1 LKQLKGVHA
10 PHFKHTTH
18 DKPIRMDIPDTVAI
32 PMAMHIGAPCKPI
45 VKKGDAVCVGQPI
58 GEPVGFVG
66 APIHAS
72 VSGVVDSISKVQL
85 FNGQCDAVV
94 IKADKEQTVW
104 EGVKPPEVTDTKSFL
119 DAVRASGL
127 VGLGG
132 AGFPTSV
139 KLSVKEGV
147 NVEYLIINGAECE
160 PYLTSD
166 FTTMTEDADDLIK
179 GAELVRQYI
188 GVKHIIIGIEDNK
201 PEAISLLRDKTKSIS
216 DFKVESLP
224 ALYPQGGE
232 KVLIYNTTGRIVG
245 AGKLPLDVGCIVMN
259 VTSLAF
265 LAKYMETGMPL
276 IEKCVTVD
284 GSAVAHPC
292 KVIVPIGTKIKDLIE
307 AAGGYKCP
315 PAKIIMGGPM
325 MGIAVPSDEV
335 SVVKNNNGILAFDKK
350 DAVLPKETECINCG
364 RCVAH
369 CPLRLMPNRIARAF
383 KLEDVEELDL
393 LKVNL
398 CMECGCC
405 SFICP
410 AKRDLVM
417 RNKLAKNMLAKLK
430 KAGKG

>member
-1 LKQLKGVHA
+1 MKQLNGVKA
-10 PHFKHTTH
+10 PHFKNTTH
-18 DKPIRMDIPDTVAI
+18 DVPMRMEIPDSVVI
-32 PMAMHIGAPCKPI
+32 PMAMHIGAPCKPL
-45 VKKGDAVCVGQPI
+45 VKKGDTVCVGQPI
-58 GEPVGFVG
+58 GEPAGFVG

-72 VSGVVDSISKVQL
+72 VSGVVESMSKVQL
-85 FNGQCDAVV
+85 FNGQSEAIV

-104 EGVKPPEVTDTKSFL
+104 EGVKPPEVNDTKSFL

-147 NVEYLIINGAECE
+147 TVDYLIINGAECE

-166 FTTMTEDADDLIK
+166 FSTMTIDADALVK
-179 GAELVRQYI
+179 GAEMVRKYI
-188 GVKHIIIGIEDNK
+188 GVKHIILGIENNK
-201 PEAISLLRDKTKSIS
+201 PEAVKLLREKTKDIQ
-216 DFKVESLP
+216 DFSVESLP
-224 ALYPQGGE
+224 SIYPQGGE
-232 KVLIYNTTGRIVG
+232 KVLIYNMTGRIVE

-284 GSAVAHPC
+284 GSAIAHPC
-292 KVIVPIGTKIKDLIE
+292 KVIVPIGTRIKDLIE

-315 PAKIIMGGPM
+315 PHKILMGGPM
-325 MGIAVPSDEV
+325 MGIAVPNDEV
-335 SVVKNNNGILAFDKK
+335 PVIKNNNGILAFNEK
-350 DAVLPKETECINCG
+350 DALLPPESPCINCG
-364 RCVAH
+364 RCVHA

-383 KLEDVEELDL
+383 EREDLEELAD

-410 AKRDLVM
+410 AKRDLVL
-417 RNKLAKNMLAKLK
+417 RNKLSKNMLAKLK
-430 KAGKG
+430 KA

>member
-1 LKQLKGVHA
+1 MKQLNGVKA
-10 PHFKHTTH
+10 PHYKNTTH
-18 DKPIRMDIPDTVAI
+18 DVPVRMEIPESVVI
-32 PMAMHIGAPCKPI
+32 PMAMHIGAPCKPL
-45 VKKGDAVCVGQPI
+45 VKKGDAVAVGQPI
-58 GEPVGFVG
+58 GEPAGFVG

-72 VSGVVDSISKVQL
+72 VSGVVESISKIQL
-85 FNGQCDAVV
+85 FNGQSDAVV

-104 EGVKPPEVTDTKSFL
+104 EGVKAPEVNDTKSFL

-147 NVEYLIINGAECE
+147 TVDYLIINGAECE

-166 FTTMTEDADDLIK
+166 FSTMTIDGDYLVK
-179 GAELVRQYI
+179 GAELVRKYV
-188 GVKHIIIGIEDNK
+188 GVKHIIIGIENNK
-201 PEAISLLRDKTKSIS
+201 PEAIKLLQEKTKDIP
-216 DFKVESLP
+216 DFEVRSLP
-224 ALYPQGGE
+224 AVYPQGGE
-232 KVLIYNTTGRIVG
+232 KVLIYNMTGRIVA

-276 IEKCVTVD
+276 IEKCVTLD
-284 GSAVAHPC
+284 GSAIAHPG
-292 KVIVPIGTKIKDLIE
+292 KVIAPIGTRIKDVVE

-315 PAKIIMGGPM
+315 AHKILMGGPM
-325 MGIAVPSDEV
+325 MGISVPNDEV
-335 SVVKNNNGILAFDKK
+335 PVLKNTNGLLAFDEK
-350 DAVLPKETECINCG
+350 DAVLPQESECINCG
-364 RCVAH
+364 RCVHA
-369 CPLRLMPNRIARAF
+369 CPLRLMPNRIAKAF
-383 KLEDVEELDL
+383 KLEDVEELAA

-410 AKRDLVM
+410 AKRDLVL
-417 RNKLAKNMLAKLK
+417 RNKLSKNMLAKLK
-430 KAGKG
+430 KKA

>member
-1 LKQLKGVHA
+1 
-10 PHFKHTTH
+10 
-18 DKPIRMDIPDTVAI
+18 
-32 PMAMHIGAPCKPI
+32 MAMHIGAPCKPL
-45 VKKGDAVCVGQPI
+45 VKKGDTVYVGQPI
-58 GEPVGFVG
+58 GEPAGFVG

-72 VSGVVDSISKVQL
+72 VSGVVESISKVQL
-85 FNGQCDAVV
+85 FNGQSDAVV

-147 NVEYLIINGAECE
+147 YVEYLLINGAECE

-166 FTTMTEDADDLIK
+166 FTTMTKDADYLIK
-179 GAELVRQYI
+179 GAELVRKYV
-188 GVKHIIIGIEDNK
+188 GAKHIIIGIEDNK
-201 PEAISLLRDKTKSIS
+201 PEAISLLREKTKYIT
-216 DFKVESLP
+216 DFSVASLP

-232 KVLIYNTTGRIVG
+232 KVLIYNLTGRIVG

-259 VTSLAF
+259 VTSLAC

-276 IEKCVTVD
+276 VEKCVTVD

-292 KVIVPIGTKIKDLIE
+292 KVIVPIGTSIRDLIA

-315 PAKIIMGGPM
+315 PAKILMGGPM
-325 MGIAVPSDEV
+325 MGIAVPNDEV

-350 DAVLPKETECINCG
+350 DAVLPAETECINCG

-383 KLEDVEELDL
+383 KLEDVEELEN

-417 RNKLAKNMLAKLK
+417 RNKLAKNMLAKSK
-430 KAGKG
+430 NAGKG